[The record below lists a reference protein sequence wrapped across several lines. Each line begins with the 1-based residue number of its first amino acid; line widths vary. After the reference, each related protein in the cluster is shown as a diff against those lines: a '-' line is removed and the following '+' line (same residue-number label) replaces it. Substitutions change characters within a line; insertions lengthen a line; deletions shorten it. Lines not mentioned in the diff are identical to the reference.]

1 MTEKSSLKQ
10 TKGRLDVLID
20 SDILNQFRNY
30 VFQKY
35 GTLHYLG
42 FELENIIRQY
52 LNSVCSSTQTHEN
65 QHMKIDSDS
74 SSKTTKKHIELLKW
88 LGKNYNHQLMLSDIE
103 GYIANN
109 FGIDERTVRKYQKF
123 LFENGFI
130 KIYNAICEV
139 NPRKIYEFLKQHVR
153 EEEFR
158 TYAVA
163 EALKVQPTDEIKES
177 RSIKAYAAERYLAE
191 DDIEEIRDKLEQFTN
206 VVLSKKQTRNIIR
219 KGLREDLPI

>member
-1 MTEKSSLKQ
+1 M
-10 TKGRLDVLID
+10 
-20 SDILNQFRNY
+20 
-30 VFQKY
+30 
-35 GTLHYLG
+35 
-42 FELENIIRQY
+42 
-52 LNSVCSSTQTHEN
+52 HEN
-65 QHMKIDSDS
+65 QHMNKGPSP
-74 SSKTTKKHIELLKW
+74 TKKHIELLKW